1 MSDAFKNT
9 YIILPTDEQ
18 PNLYLINEELEKQWA
33 KIIYWDDFSDIPE
46 NWKIVLIA
54 KVWADVKKI
63 LEYIKEPDI
72 EAKYEKWGNWANWIR
87 LTIPNKLFFDILD
100 DPVNKVVDNIAY
112 LLQFQNFPIPGW
124 METYNFKKIRLS
136 GDDLEIEFFYEGPD
150 SNTIWKWSIIDK
162 EPVKTKYIA
171 RFYLDKNGQL
181 FKNELFIPS
190 WHHRVDYKVGSK
202 IEVSIEPVDKWTTI
216 FWQGLMRKQVTLEA
230 FRKKETTPE

>member
-100 DPVNKVVDNIAY
+100 DPVNKVVDNISY
-112 LLQFQNFPIPGW
+112 LL
-124 METYNFKKIRLS
+124 
-136 GDDLEIEFFYEGPD
+136 
-150 SNTIWKWSIIDK
+150 
-162 EPVKTKYIA
+162 
-171 RFYLDKNGQL
+171 
-181 FKNELFIPS
+181 
-190 WHHRVDYKVGSK
+190 
-202 IEVSIEPVDKWTTI
+202 
-216 FWQGLMRKQVTLEA
+216 
-230 FRKKETTPE
+230 